1 MRITSILENQ
11 KIEKRIAITPEIAKK
26 YISLGFEVSLSENY
40 GNHLGIKDEEYK
52 ELGVSISKDEKEIIS
67 SADIIVQLGLLD
79 DDKSSL
85 FKENQ
90 SFIGVLNPYE
100 NKDKINDLVKKNI
113 NTFSLELLP
122 RITRAQSMDILSSQA
137 NLAGYKAVVE
147 SFAHFEKAIPMMMTA
162 AGTIPAAKVLV
173 VGAGVAGL
181 QAIATAKRMGA
192 IVFATDVRLASKEQ
206 VESLGGKFL
215 TVEGAEN
222 LETEGGYA
230 KEASD
235 DFKKKQEELL
245 SETLK
250 KIDIVV
256 CTALI
261 PGKKAPIIIKEDMI
275 NNMKAGSIIYDLAA
289 IQGGNTAHTKV
300 DEIVDKNGV
309 KIMGESNILNKLPTS
324 ASNLYAKNVFN
335 FVSNLYDK
343 ENITLF
349 KSLLRQELNA
359 AGLIINATLNLSLS
373 HTEANII
380 QETMIRFKI
389 AIDKLSEHIQIKDPQ
404 KSIKRRSHETYILS
418 KTMRIRLAKKS
429 DIWLL
434 YNWVNKIDSIENK
447 LITNKKIPKTDHKIW
462 YENSLKNK
470 NRYIW
475 IIENQHIAIGQLR
488 FDINEDKK
496 LCFIDIYIDKEHRK
510 NNFGQNAYKS
520 SY

>member
-1 MRITSILENQ
+1 MIISSIQENQ
-11 KIEKRIAITPEIAKK
+11 KIEKRVAVTPETAKK
-26 YISLGFEVSLSENY
+26 YISLGINVSLCENY
-40 GNHLGIKDEEYK
+40 ASHLGIKDEEFK
-52 ELGVSISKDEKEIIS
+52 ELGVSILKDEKEILNNS
-67 SADIIVQLGLLD
+67 DVIIQLGLLD
-79 DDKSSL
+79 DEKSSL
-85 FKENQ
+85 LKENQ
-90 SFIGVLNPYE
+90 TFIGVLNPYD
-100 NKDKINDLVKKNI
+100 NKDKINKLVKKNI

-192 IVFATDVRLASKEQ
+192 IVFATDVRMASKEQ

-250 KIDIVV
+250 KIDIVI

-261 PGKKAPIIIKEDMI
+261 PGKKAPLIIKEDMI
-275 NNMKAGSIIYDLAA
+275 NNMSSGSIIYDLAA
-289 IQGGNTAHTKV
+289 IQGGNTAYTKV
-300 DEIVDKNGV
+300 DEIVNSNGV
-309 KIMGESNILNKLPTS
+309 KIIGESNILNKLPTS

-343 ENITLF
+343 ET
-349 KSLLRQELNA
+349 
-359 AGLIINATLNLSLS
+359 
-373 HTEANII
+373 
-380 QETMIRFKI
+380 
-389 AIDKLSEHIQIKDPQ
+389 
-404 KSIKRRSHETYILS
+404 
-418 KTMRIRLAKKS
+418 
-429 DIWLL
+429 
-434 YNWVNKIDSIENK
+434 
-447 LITNKKIPKTDHKIW
+447 KKININLED
-462 YENSLKNK
+462 E
-470 NRYIW
+470 
-475 IIENQHIAIGQLR
+475 IIEKTLI
-488 FDINEDKK
+488 K
-496 LCFIDIYIDKEHRK
+496 
-510 NNFGQNAYKS
+510 
-520 SY
+520 